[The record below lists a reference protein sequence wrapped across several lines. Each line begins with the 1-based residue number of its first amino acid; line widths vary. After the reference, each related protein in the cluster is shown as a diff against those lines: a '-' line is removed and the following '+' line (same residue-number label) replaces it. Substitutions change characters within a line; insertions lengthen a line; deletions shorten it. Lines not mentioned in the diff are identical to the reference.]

1 MLGAMSDIKT
11 DQASVYRLCN
21 SLNACIY
28 PMRHA
33 GYHTVADHLLNAQGL
48 ISKLYQENQELKS
61 KKEEHK

>member
-11 DQASVYRLCN
+11 DQSSVSQLCN

-48 ISKLYQENQELKS
+48 IAKLYHENQELKG
-61 KKEEHK
+61 KKEESK